1 MCQLLALNS
10 NVPTTIN
17 FAFGGFAARGGDTD
31 EHRDGFGIGFH
42 AGRAAWRVFKD
53 ETPAATSRLAAWLR
67 RHPLRATTTLAHIRK
82 ATHGAVQR
90 SNCHP
95 FSRLWRGRSWLFCHN
110 GQLEGFRPEL
120 ATGWQAAGH
129 TDSEAAFCW
138 LLQTLD
144 ARLPAG
150 TAPDVPT
157 LRPLL
162 QELADTLSRH
172 GPFNFLLSDG
182 HALYAHCST
191 RLHWLARGEQ
201 AHPYGPVQ
209 LIDTG
214 ERADLS
220 TAHTAD
226 ERSVLVATT
235 PLTHEEPWQALR
247 PGELQ
252 VFVGG
257 RPVPAQR
264 LAS

>member
-10 NVPTTIN
+10 NVPTAIN
-17 FAFGGFAARGGDTD
+17 FAFGGFSARGGHTD

-82 ATHGAVQR
+82 ATHGTVQR
-90 SNCHP
+90 ANCHP
-95 FSRLWRGRSWLFCHN
+95 FSRTWRGRSWLFCHN
-110 GQLEGFRPEL
+110 GQLEGFAPEL
-120 ATGWQAAGH
+120 DAAWRPTGH

-144 ARLPAG
+144 AELPPG
-150 TAPDVPT
+150 TVPDWPV

-162 QELADTLSRH
+162 ARLAAELATR

-182 HALYAHCST
+182 QALYAHCST
-191 RLHWLARGEQ
+191 RLHWLARGAH
-201 AHPYGPVQ
+201 AHPFGEVQ

-214 ERADLS
+214 ERTDLAL
-220 TAHTAD
+220 AHAPDDRT
-226 ERSVLVATT
+226 VLVATA
-235 PLTHEEPWQALR
+235 PLTHGEPWQALR

-252 VFVGG
+252 VFVDG
-257 RPVPAQR
+257 RPVA
-264 LAS
+264 AD